1 MIHQETSLYHHMKA
15 YFRIITIKSLIVCF
29 HVTKMFPGVLYWQY
43 VEIDG
48 ILNDMLWNQS
58 AWKSKCLKTSQGLT
72 AFNSTTYMVIG
83 PSRAF
88 IDVFTSFLFQNN
100 SVNWPVF
107 FNVSFPGVCSCYFSA
122 DYQVNRT
129 HVFYPIQ
136 NLERA
141 FHRFSLHIFSKSG
154 RVCDRDPTRAR
165 RGSLLLNCLH
175 SSHLPAS
182 E

>member
-1 MIHQETSLYHHMKA
+1 MW
-15 YFRIITIKSLIVCF
+15 RD
-29 HVTKMFPGVLYWQY
+29 TKMFPGVLYWQY

-48 ILNDMLWNQS
+48 IISLEWYAL
-58 AWKSKCLKTSQGLT
+58 KSERLELKCLKTSQGLT

>member
-1 MIHQETSLYHHMKA
+1 MLSCHKDVSWCFIL
-15 YFRIITIKSLIVCF
+15 TICRNRWDLEWYALKSERLEI
-29 HVTKMFPGVLYWQY
+29 KMF
-43 VEIDG
+43 ENITRFD
-48 ILNDMLWNQS
+48 
-58 AWKSKCLKTSQGLT
+58 C
-72 AFNSTTYMVIG
+72 FNSTTYMVIG

-88 IDVFTSFLFQNN
+88 INIFTSFLFQKN

-107 FNVSFPGVCSCYFSA
+107 FNVSFPGICSCYFSA

>member
-1 MIHQETSLYHHMKA
+1 MW
-15 YFRIITIKSLIVCF
+15 RD
-29 HVTKMFPGVLYWQY
+29 TKMFPGVLYWQF

-48 ILNDMLWNQS
+48 IISLEWYAL
-58 AWKSKCLKTSQGLT
+58 KSERLELKCLKTSQGLT

-129 HVFYPIQ
+129 HVFIQ
-136 NLERA
+136 SKILRELFTN
-141 FHRFSLHIFSKSG
+141 FHSTYVAFSKSG